1 MAGGVA
7 AAPRERGWLLV
18 LLGLVAFSLPLIPLP
33 VVLPMRAVLP
43 VVETVV
49 LFVPALA
56 TCFVLGWLAGG
67 SPWLAAL
74 WVGMAALALRAAVPP
89 VGAYADVVR
98 GWAMLLGAAF
108 GVVSIAA
115 PRQRFFPRAL
125 GAVAFALLMAVLF
138 LLIADKSAD
147 QARAVFG
154 EEFARRNALLA
165 RLADLQSAAVYS
177 LSRDM
182 PFIGTL
188 LDRRFFEGLV
198 QQSVTATRVF
208 TPLYPAMLLLESL
221 AALTLAWAVYHRLN
235 RARLGPPLAPL
246 REFSFSDQ
254 LVWGFVAGLVM
265 VVVPGFAALD
275 VLGRNL
281 LVLFGGLY
289 LVRGTGVIA
298 WYIMRLERRRLVA
311 AFAAIGAALLFGS
324 SSLVPA
330 LGAVFGSMAVV
341 PPLLLGLSDSW
352 MDWRARARS
361 A

>member
-1 MAGGVA
+1 MAEGVA

-125 GAVAFALLMAVLF
+125 GAVAFALLMAALF
-138 LLIADKSAD
+138 LLIADKSVE

-154 EEFARRNALLA
+154 DEFARRNALLA

-254 LVWGFVAGLVM
+254 LVWGFVAGLVL

>member
-138 LLIADKSAD
+138 LLIADKSVD

-165 RLADLQSAAVYS
+165 RLADLQSAAVYG

-254 LVWGFVAGLVM
+254 LIWGFVAGLVM
-265 VVVPGFAALD
+265 VVVPGLAALD